1 MRALSKI
8 VRRSSGILL
17 PLLVTAACSGQPPE
31 EELAGGAQAE
41 GNVTPDVDVTLLPGQ
56 SISLDKQVVVPEVP
70 PKLDLYLVVDLS
82 GSYSDDLPNL
92 MAKAPDIFDGVRAGV
107 ADSRFGLGSI
117 VDYPFSPW
125 GDAGTGDY
133 AYRIDQDLTADRTTW
148 LTATGAMMTRFGGD
162 GPQSQLEAFYQAAAG
177 AGRDLNG
184 NGSYA
189 DLGDVPP
196 AAVSFRA
203 DATKIVALTTDA
215 PFHQPGDPGDLPG
228 GYPGPSRDATVAAL
242 GAAGIKVIA
251 IKAPGSS
258 TEMDDIAGATGG
270 AVTTTDA
277 SSSQIAEAILGALQ
291 SLKFT
296 ITGVPVGCGPLSV
309 SLAQASYSGIEG
321 GTTVIFSETIT
332 APSVT
337 SGGDI
342 QCQVIFYAD
351 STEIGRQNIHA
362 HIGVAPV
369 DIKPGSCPNPFQ
381 MKNRGVLPVALLGT
395 ASFDVGEVDPATV
408 RLEGVPPLRYSLGD
422 VATPFE
428 PYYGKAASTDCTTG
442 GTDGF
447 VDMNLKFSHLAVAA
461 TLGAVSDREA
471 RSLKLTG
478 LLRDGSPFVGEDIV
492 LILANQDGPAPAR

>member
-1 MRALSKI
+1 MSALSKI
-8 VRRSSGILL
+8 VRQSSGALL
-17 PLLVTAACSGQPPE
+17 PLLVAAACSDVAAE
-31 EELAGGAQAE
+31 EEFAGTAQAE

-56 SISLDKQVVVPEVP
+56 SISLDKQVVVPEAP

-92 MAKAPDIFDGVRAGV
+92 KAKAPEIFDGVRAGV

-117 VDYPFSPW
+117 VDYPFDPW
-125 GDAGTGDY
+125 GNAGTGDY

-148 LTATGAMMTRFGGD
+148 LTATDAMMTRFGGD
-162 GPQSQLEAFYQAAAG
+162 GPQSQLEAFYQAATG

-203 DATKIVALTTDA
+203 DATKVMALTTDA
-215 PFHQPGDPGDLPG
+215 PFHLPGDPGDLPG

-258 TEMDDIAGATGG
+258 PEMDDIANATGG

-277 SSSQIAEAILGALQ
+277 SSSQIAESILGALQ
-291 SLKFT
+291 ALKFT

-309 SLAQASYSGIEG
+309 SLAQASFSGIAG
-321 GTTVIFSETIT
+321 GATVIFSETIT

-351 STEIGRQNIHA
+351 STEIGRQNIHV

-381 MKNRGVLPVALLGT
+381 MKAQGVLPVAILGT
-395 ASFDVGEVDPATV
+395 ASFDVNDVDPATV
-408 RLEGVPPLRYSLGD
+408 RLEGVAPLRYSLED
-422 VATPFE
+422 VAAPFE
-428 PYYGKAASTDCTTG
+428 PYYGKQASMDCTTAG
-442 GTDGF
+442 PDGF
-447 VDMNLKFSHLAVAA
+447 VDLSLKFSHPDVAA
-461 TLGAVSDREA
+461 ALGAVSDREA
-471 RSLKLTG
+471 RPLTLTG
-478 LLRDGSPFVGEDIV
+478 MLLDGSPFAGQDVV
-492 LILANQDGPAPAR
+492 LILSK

>member
-1 MRALSKI
+1 MKILSKFA
-8 VRRSSGILL
+8 RWSSGPLL
-17 PLLVTAACSGQPPE
+17 PLLVTAACSGE
-31 EELAGGAQAE
+31 AEDDSWASGAQAE
-41 GNVTPDVDVTLLPGQ
+41 GAATPDVDVTLLPGQ
-56 SISLDKQVVVPEVP
+56 SITLDKHVLVPEVP

-92 MAKAPDIFDGVRAGV
+92 TAKAPDIFDGVRAGV

-117 VDYPFSPW
+117 VDYPFYPW
-125 GDAGTGDY
+125 GYADTGDY

-148 LTATGAMMTRFGGD
+148 LTAMNAMVTLFGGD
-162 GPQSQLEAFYQAAAG
+162 GPQSQLEAFYQAATG

-215 PFHQPGDPGDLPG
+215 PFHQPGEPGDLPG
-228 GYPGPSRDATVAAL
+228 GYPGPSRDDTVAAL
-242 GAAGIKVIA
+242 TAAGIKVIA
-251 IKAPGSS
+251 IKAPGS
-258 TEMDDIAGATGG
+258 TAEMDDIASATGG

-277 SSSQIAEAILGALQ
+277 SSSQIADAILSALQ

-309 SLAQASYSGIEG
+309 SLEPASFSGVGG

-332 APSVT
+332 APSTT

-342 QCQVIFYAD
+342 HCQVIFYAD
-351 STEIGRQNIHA
+351 STEIGRQNIHVR
-362 HIGVAPV
+362 IGVAPV

-381 MKNRGVLPVALLGT
+381 MRSNGVLPVAILGT
-395 ASFDVGEVDPATV
+395 ASFDVNDVNPATV
-408 RLEGVPPLRYSLGD
+408 RLEGVAPLRYVLAD

-428 PYYGKAASTDCTTG
+428 PYYGKQSSMDCTTAG
-442 GTDGF
+442 PDGYM
-447 VDMNLKFSHLAVAA
+447 DLSLKFSHPAVAA
-461 TLGAVSDREA
+461 ALGAVSDREA
-471 RSLKLTG
+471 RPLKLTG
-478 LLRDGSPFVGEDIV
+478 TLWDGSPFAGQDVV
-492 LILANQDGPAPAR
+492 LIIAN